1 MPLTIL
7 FEGGPLQPQ
16 FLVVDSYQSNQPK
29 QTQIGYE
36 SLKHGGTIASLAGLT
51 NCIVGSAPEG
61 KGPLAYKSVSAL
73 AVDRLIRKPRMEGSC
88 WMTHPD
94 KTG

>member
-29 QTQIGYE
+29 QTQLGCG
-36 SLKHGGTIASLAGLT
+36 SLKHRGAPLLLWQGLA
-51 NCIVGSAPEG
+51 NCIVGSAQEG
-61 KGPLAYKSVSAL
+61 KGPLAGRPYKSVSAL
-73 AVDRLIRKPRMEGSC
+73 AG
-88 WMTHPD
+88 
-94 KTG
+94 